1 MPLKP
6 LQKDVDALGTDVYRD
21 DNAAVPLMFRAT
33 LTHSIKPNQAGTNNQ
48 VTVGVKVPV
57 VATVNGVNVSENR
70 FECIVK
76 FTALQ
81 NVTNDTERARCLDLA
96 IEYLTATKAN
106 LVQGILPA
114 SVVALTK

>member
-21 DNAAVPLMFRAT
+21 DNATVPLMFRAT

-57 VATVNGVNVSENR
+57 VTTVNGVNVSENR

-81 NVTNDTERARCLDLA
+81 NITNDTERARCLDLA
-96 IEYLTATKAN
+96 IEYLTAAKAN
-106 LVQGILPA
+106 LIQGILPA